1 MHSSELRHPGPS
13 VGRLAYWMGRIYLF
27 FARWDIEGE
36 VPPVTQAVF
45 IAAPHTSN
53 WDMPHM
59 IACAFA
65 LRLKPSWVGK
75 RALFK
80 WPWGWLMRWLG
91 GVPVDRSGN
100 RNSVQLI
107 ADLFKQHEKFF
118 LGVAPSGTRGFT
130 EHWKSGFYHIARE
143 AGVPIMCGFLDYG
156 RKIGGVGPAIMPTGN
171 IRADMD
177 RIREFYK
184 GMVGKRPDLK
194 SVIRLKHEPTDA
206 ESAADGGDGT
216 A

>member
-53 WDMPHM
+53 WDMPNM
-59 IACAFA
+59 IACSFAF
-65 LRLKPSWVGK
+65 RLKPSWVGK
-75 RALFK
+75 RALFR

-156 RKIGGVGPAIMPTGN
+156 RKVGGIGPSIVPSGN
-171 IRADMD
+171 VHDDMD
-177 RIREFYK
+177 CIREFYENIQGRHPK
-184 GMVGKRPDLK
+184 LK
-194 SVIRLKHEPTDA
+194 SLIRLKD
-206 ESAADGGDGT
+206 ESPIAPSPAGDGP

>member
-1 MHSSELRHPGPS
+1 MQSSALTHPGPS
-13 VGRLAYWMGRIYLF
+13 VGLLAYWISRVYLF
-27 FARWDIEGE
+27 FSRWDVEGE
-36 VPPVTQAVF
+36 VPQITKAVF

-65 LRLKPSWVGK
+65 MRLKPSWVGK
-75 RALFK
+75 KALFK
-80 WPWGWLMRWLG
+80 WPWGWFMRWLG
-91 GVPVDRSGN
+91 GIPVDRRGK

-107 ADLFKQHEKFF
+107 ADLFGTHDKLF

-143 AGVPIMCGFLDYG
+143 AGVPIICGFLDYG
-156 RKIGGVGPAIMPTGN
+156 RKVGGIGPAISPSGN

-177 RIREFYK
+177 RIREFY
-184 GMVGKRPDLK
+184 GGIDGKHPKLK
-194 SVIRLKHEPTDA
+194 SLIRLKDESPVEPSIA
-206 ESAADGGDGT
+206 GDGP

>member
-1 MHSSELRHPGPS
+1 MQSSTLTHPGPS
-13 VGRLAYWMGRIYLF
+13 VGVLAYWMGRVYLF
-27 FARWDIEGE
+27 FSRWNVEGE
-36 VPPVTQAVF
+36 IPQITKAVF

-65 LRLKPSWVGK
+65 MRLKPSWVGK

-91 GVPVDRSGN
+91 GVPVDRRGK

-107 ADLFKQHEKFF
+107 ADLFGTRDKLF

-130 EHWKSGFYHIARE
+130 EYWKSGFYHIARE

-156 RKIGGVGPAIMPTGN
+156 RKIGGVGPAILPSGSV
-171 IRADMD
+171 RADMD

-184 GMVGKRPDLK
+184 DMQGKNPKLK
-194 SVIRLKHEPTDA
+194 SLIRLKDESPVET
-206 ESAADGGDGT
+206 SAAGDGP